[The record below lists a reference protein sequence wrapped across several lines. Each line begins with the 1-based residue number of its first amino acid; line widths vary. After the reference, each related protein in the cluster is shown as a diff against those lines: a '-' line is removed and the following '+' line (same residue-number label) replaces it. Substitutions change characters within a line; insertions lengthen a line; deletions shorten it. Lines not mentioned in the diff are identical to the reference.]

1 MSVFSRVEAR
11 LAGPVDVLADR
22 SVLIGYS
29 RAGYALRERTW
40 RPDPPSGALRGRTAI
55 ITGASSGIG
64 EATALGLVRLGAT
77 AVLLVR
83 DEERGQRTRDRILAE
98 VNDAHVHVFRCDVS
112 DLDDVARGAERLR
125 EEHPT
130 IDVLVHNAGVLP
142 PARGESPQ
150 GHELT
155 LATHVLGPLRLTED
169 LRPALDAS
177 GDARVVWMSSGGMY
191 TQPVPAD
198 DIEYR
203 SGRYRGAVAYART
216 KRLQVAFTPLLGQR
230 LAAED
235 VSVNATHPGWV
246 DTPGVAGSLPG
257 FRAVTKP
264 VLRTPEQGAD
274 TAVWL
279 AAAKPAPVCGRFWHD
294 RRERPQHYLPGRQD
308 DPEQLHRAWAYCL
321 AAAGLHDRAG

>member
-1 MSVFSRVEAR
+1 MPDFSRVEAQ
-11 LAGPVDVLADR
+11 LAGALDVVADR

-40 RPDPPSGALRGRTAI
+40 RPDPPAGSLRGRTAL

-64 EATALGLVRLGAT
+64 EATALGLARLGAT

-83 DEERGQRTRDRILAE
+83 DEERGNRTRNRILAE
-98 VNDAHVHVFRCDVS
+98 VADADVRVFRCDVS
-112 DLDDVARGAERLR
+112 DLDDVLRGAERLR
-125 EEHPT
+125 TEHPT
-130 IDVLVHNAGVLP
+130 VDVLVHNAGVLP
-142 PARGESPQ
+142 SSRTESAQ

-155 LATHVLGPLRLTED
+155 LATHVLGPLRLTEE

-203 SGRYRGAVAYART
+203 GGRYRGAVAYART
-216 KRLQVAFTPLLGQR
+216 KRLQVAFTPLLGRR
-230 LAAED
+230 LAAEGIS
-235 VSVNATHPGWV
+235 VSATHPGWV

-257 FRAVTKP
+257 FRAVTRP
-264 VLRTPEQGAD
+264 MLRTPAQGAD

-279 AAAKPAPVCGRFWHD
+279 AAARPAPVSGRFWHD
-294 RRERPQHYLPGRQD
+294 RRERPEHYLPGRQD
-308 DPEQLHRAWAYCL
+308 DPQQLARAWNYCL
-321 AAAGLHDRAG
+321 AAAGART